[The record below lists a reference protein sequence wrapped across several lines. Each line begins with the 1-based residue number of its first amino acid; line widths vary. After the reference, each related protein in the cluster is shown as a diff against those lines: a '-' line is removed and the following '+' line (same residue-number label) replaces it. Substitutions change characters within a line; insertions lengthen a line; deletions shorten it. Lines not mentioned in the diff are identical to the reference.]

1 MTFANLTTDPGTD
14 RNSFSC
20 IGVTIADAIDDSKR
34 EFPNCYQTP
43 KIAGMT
49 EISDPRVEIL
59 KAIVEAAGGPADFAR
74 RYSRDD
80 ADKPIDATYVSQII
94 NGHRPFRDK
103 ARLNMARRAGLA
115 DDYFESKAKP
125 DTEPKPGHEV
135 RQERRVYDLIPEII
149 KAVVE
154 IMKRLEPEDQKKVL
168 AYTQF
173 TETEQNNGSTD

>member
-125 DTEPKPGHEV
+125 DCA
-135 RQERRVYDLIPEII
+135 RRTVIPHR
-149 KAVVE
+149 A
-154 IMKRLEPEDQKKVL
+154 RLSESRDMTNVILLSSWKDRNL
-168 AYTQF
+168 SDF
-173 TETEQNNGSTD
+173 L